1 MPPEGRPQAQACVSR
16 ERPPGRKLLTLPFGR
31 LRDWCREVEVSYT
44 AETGEQSARYVGAG
58 DARRI
63 EFRSGTVGRLVAP
76 GSATDGRYGLYRWD
90 MPARAG
96 GADPHFHR
104 SFSEAFFVVAGTVAL
119 YDGTRWIESNV
130 GDFVYV
136 PEGGIHGFRND
147 SDDAAS
153 MLILFAPGAPRE
165 QYFEELAEIGWS
177 GRSMTDEER
186 TAFLARHDQYM
197 I

>member
-1 MPPEGRPQAQACVSR
+1 MS
-16 ERPPGRKLLTLPFGR
+16 F
-31 LRDWCREVEVSYT
+31 T
-44 AETGEQSARYVGAG
+44 AESGERSARYVGAG

-76 GSATDGRYGLYRWD
+76 GSMTEGRYGLFRWD
-90 MPARAG
+90 MPAASG

-104 SFSEAFFVVAGTVAL
+104 TFSEAFFVVAGTVAI
-119 YDGTRWIESNV
+119 YDGSRWIEGNV
-130 GDFVYV
+130 GDFVFV

-147 SDDAAS
+147 SNEPAS

-165 QYFEELAEIGWS
+165 RYFEELAELGWS
-177 GRSMTDEER
+177 GRPMSDDER

-197 I
+197 V